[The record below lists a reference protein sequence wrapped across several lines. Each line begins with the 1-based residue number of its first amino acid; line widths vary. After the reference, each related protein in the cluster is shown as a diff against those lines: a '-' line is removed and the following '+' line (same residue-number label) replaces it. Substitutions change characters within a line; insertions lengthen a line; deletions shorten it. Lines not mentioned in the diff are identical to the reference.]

1 MIFLKEVSRTNVKS
15 IGFSL
20 SDIGSQVLYHMLSAA
35 LGFLGSRG
43 VVLGSLLPFGL
54 SVVGGV
60 NALYSVAAA
69 LGAAVG
75 YLTGI
80 GNFRYLVCALALAA
94 IKVLLSTT
102 FKNEL
107 KPIFS
112 AICVGLVTISTGI
125 VTVKQEYMDIIFAVS
140 EALLAASG
148 AYFIA
153 RSSVAILKEHKR
165 YTAFELSSFLISLSC
180 VFTGLF
186 SLQIADVSVGRVIAC
201 AIILLTARYGG
212 VSIGT
217 VCGTAFGFSAVLS
230 GSGTDTLL
238 IFAFGGMLAGV
249 FSLLNKYA
257 VLSSFILSVFVSV
270 ALIGTVEAVL
280 YIVEAALG
288 SVIFILVPKNT
299 GATLGA
305 FLSPAANVWRE
316 GPKKAVTMRLDSA
329 AEALSDVSKTVEQ
342 IATELSKI
350 NAPDFN
356 DVLIG
361 IEKDACNGCAL
372 RMHCWETKKADT
384 LSAVLEMTK
393 AVKAREATP
402 EIFAPEEFR
411 GRCQRPQ
418 TVGRAVTARYSDFAA
433 RISAENRIDEVRS
446 VVSDQFSGISEML
459 KDLSESIEG
468 EYVYDNTSALTV
480 TNALK
485 SLDLKVCDATCKVDN
500 LGRMTVEARVKVGE
514 TPVNRMNVMS
524 QISCSLDRDFDKPCI
539 DTVGDITVITLSER
553 TVFNVDIGVNQ
564 ISADGRNMCG
574 DAYNYFYDG
583 RGNFALVLADGMG
596 TGGRAAVDGAM
607 ASGLISRLLKAGF
620 GYDCSLK
627 ILNSS
632 MLFKSTDESLST
644 VDIAVIDLYNGKT
657 ELLKAGAAPSVIRR
671 SGRTGKA
678 ESRSLPVGILR
689 EIGFDRATVKL
700 KKGDILLMM
709 SDGVTGDNY
718 DWICDEIAAWGDGTA
733 QQLSEHIS
741 ALARR
746 RRASSRPD
754 DITVMA
760 VILNRS
766 F

>member
-1 MIFLKEVSRTNVKS
+1 MIFLKEVSRTNSKA
-15 IGFSL
+15 IGYSL
-20 SDIGSQVLYHMLSAA
+20 SDLGSQVLQHMLCAA

-43 VVLGSLLPFGL
+43 LVLGSLLPFGL
-54 SVVGGV
+54 SVTGGV
-60 NALYSVAAA
+60 SSTFSIAAA
-69 LGAAVG
+69 LGASVG
-75 YLTGI
+75 YITGV
-80 GNFRYLVCALALAA
+80 GNFRYLVCALALSA
-94 IKVLLSTT
+94 IKILLCAT

-112 AICVGLVTISTGI
+112 ALCVALVTITTGI
-125 VTVKQEYMDIIFAVS
+125 VTVKQEYMDIVFAVAES
-140 EALLAASG
+140 LLAASG

-153 RSSVAILKEHKR
+153 RAGLAAKKENKR
-165 YTAFELSSFLISLSC
+165 YTAFELSSFLISVSIL
-180 VFTGLF
+180 FTGLYT
-186 SLQIADVSVGRVIAC
+186 LNIADVSVGRVIAC

-230 GSGTDTLL
+230 GGGAEVLL
-238 IFAFGGMLAGV
+238 IFAFGGMIAGV
-249 FSLLNKYA
+249 FSPLNKYA
-257 VLSSFILSVFVSV
+257 VLSSFVLSVFVSV
-270 ALIGTVEAVL
+270 ALIGTVESVL
-280 YIVEAALG
+280 YIVEAAIG
-288 SVIFILVPKNT
+288 AVIFVLVPKNM
-299 GATLGA
+299 GATLGV
-305 FLSPAANVWRE
+305 FLSPSANVWRE
-316 GPKKAVTMRLDSA
+316 GPKKAVTMRLNSA

-342 IATELSKI
+342 IAKELSKI

-356 DVLIG
+356 SVLSG
-361 IEKDACNGCAL
+361 IENDACSSCAL
-372 RMHCWETKKADT
+372 RVHCWETKRADT

-393 AVKAREATP
+393 AVKAREVSP

-418 TVGRAVTARYSDFAA
+418 TVGKAVTARYSDFAA
-433 RISAENRIDEVRS
+433 RILAENRIEEVRS
-446 VVSDQFSGISEML
+446 VVSDQFSGISDML
-459 KDLSESIEG
+459 KDLSESIEE
-468 EYVYDNTSALTV
+468 EYVYDNAAAGAV
-480 TNALK
+480 AQALK
-485 SLDLKVCDATCKVDN
+485 GLDLKVCDTCCKVDS
-500 LGRMTVEARVKVGE
+500 LGRMTVEARIKVQE
-514 TPVNRMNVMS
+514 TPINRMNMMS
-524 QISCSLDRDFDKPCI
+524 QISCSLDRDFDKPSVE
-539 DTVGDITVITLSER
+539 TVGDITIITLSER
-553 TVFNVDIGVNQ
+553 TVFSVDIGVNQ

-583 RGNFALVLADGMG
+583 RGKFALVLADGMG

-689 EIGFDRATVKL
+689 EIGFDRASVKL
-700 KKGDILLMM
+700 KKGDILIMM

-718 DWICDEIAAWGDGTA
+718 DWICEEIAAWGDGTA
-733 QQLSEHIS
+733 QQLAERIS
-741 ALARR
+741 ALAHRR
-746 RRASSRPD
+746 QASRPD

-760 VILNRS
+760 VILGKY